1 MFSAVNLTSEFSYF
15 EKMGWELRIKKFVYY
30 EGLLKNLR
38 LSTKGGLQQFAD
50 LRGGLAKK
58 GVVFLR
64 GRGIDTQMY
73 VMGNQT
79 ID

>member
-1 MFSAVNLTSEFSYF
+1 MFSSVNLTSEFSYF

-30 EGLLKNLR
+30 EGLLKNSR

-58 GVVFLR
+58 SCCK
-64 GRGIDTQMY
+64 
-73 VMGNQT
+73 
-79 ID
+79 